1 MSENTFRF
9 DKVLSDVAKPEARIP
24 KTEIK
29 PKDRKSIIEE

>member
-1 MSENTFRF
+1 MSENQFTF

-29 PKDRKSIIEE
+29 PNNRKSIIEE